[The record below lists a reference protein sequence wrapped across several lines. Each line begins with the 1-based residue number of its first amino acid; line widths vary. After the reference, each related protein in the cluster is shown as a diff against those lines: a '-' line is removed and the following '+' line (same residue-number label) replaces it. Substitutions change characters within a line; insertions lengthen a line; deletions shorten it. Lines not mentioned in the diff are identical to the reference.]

1 MVAAIV
7 SNSPSAGIGT
17 GGLFRR
23 KMLKDLCVAT
33 DVAEQVDDAEV
44 FKFKPVR
51 LSRQSA
57 GKAVG
62 SDFAKQLIDF
72 DLGPVK
78 LVRQRCRDLLGV
90 RYA

>member
-1 MVAAIV
+1 MPRHRLTRTSVVAAIV

-51 LSRQSA
+51 LLTPECGEGRRQ
-57 GKAVG
+57 
-62 SDFAKQLIDF
+62 
-72 DLGPVK
+72 
-78 LVRQRCRDLLGV
+78 
-90 RYA
+90 

>member
-1 MVAAIV
+1 MPRHRLTRTSVVRYSAPVMGGTAAAIV

-51 LSRQSA
+51 LLTPECGEGRRQ
-57 GKAVG
+57 
-62 SDFAKQLIDF
+62 
-72 DLGPVK
+72 
-78 LVRQRCRDLLGV
+78 
-90 RYA
+90 